1 MTKSQLNAIC
11 EVLINI
17 QFGNIPV
24 NEKDI
29 KKLQRKKNAIVQL
42 TSKTTGANIRKTL
55 IEKDF
60 IDNQVNT
67 SQDQVTCVMATEFI
81 LIPKHKYDQLQ
92 KDASTTVKDLPIT
105 TPSTNITSAT
115 TSDVK

>member
-29 KKLQRKKNAIVQL
+29 KKLQRKKNVIVQL

-55 IEKDF
+55 IEKE
-60 IDNQVNT
+60 V
-67 SQDQVTCVMATEFI
+67 VLI
-81 LIPKHKYDQLQ
+81 LMIIKSILPKIKSL
-92 KDASTTVKDLPIT
+92 V
-105 TPSTNITSAT
+105 
-115 TSDVK
+115 

>member
-1 MTKSQLNAIC
+1 MSLLVKTQLAFLELLGTSERKQARALISTMTKPQLNAIC

-17 QFGNIPV
+17 RFGNIPV

-55 IEKDF
+55 IEKE
-60 IDNQVNT
+60 V
-67 SQDQVTCVMATEFI
+67 ALI
-81 LIPKHKYDQLQ
+81 LMIIKSILPKIKSL
-92 KDASTTVKDLPIT
+92 V
-105 TPSTNITSAT
+105 
-115 TSDVK
+115 

>member
-1 MTKSQLNAIC
+1 MGLLVKTQLAFLELLATSKRKQARALISTMTKSQLNAIC

-17 QFGNIPV
+17 RFGNIPV

-55 IEKDF
+55 IKKE
-60 IDNQVNT
+60 V
-67 SQDQVTCVMATEFI
+67 ALI
-81 LIPKHKYDQLQ
+81 LMIIKSILPKIKLL
-92 KDASTTVKDLPIT
+92 V
-105 TPSTNITSAT
+105 
-115 TSDVK
+115 

>member
-1 MTKSQLNAIC
+1 MGLLVKTQLAFLELLATSERKQGRALISTMTKSQLNAIC

-17 QFGNIPV
+17 RFGNIAV

-55 IEKDF
+55 IEKE
-60 IDNQVNT
+60 V
-67 SQDQVTCVMATEFI
+67 ALI
-81 LIPKHKYDQLQ
+81 LMIIKSILPKIKSL
-92 KDASTTVKDLPIT
+92 V
-105 TPSTNITSAT
+105 
-115 TSDVK
+115 

>member
-1 MTKSQLNAIC
+1 MGLLVKTQLAFLELLATSKRKQAPALISTMTKSQLNAIC

-17 QFGNIPV
+17 RFGNIPV

-55 IEKDF
+55 IEKE
-60 IDNQVNT
+60 V
-67 SQDQVTCVMATEFI
+67 ALI
-81 LIPKHKYDQLQ
+81 LMIIKSILPKIKSL
-92 KDASTTVKDLPIT
+92 V
-105 TPSTNITSAT
+105 
-115 TSDVK
+115 

>member
-1 MTKSQLNAIC
+1 MGLLVKTQLAFLELLATSERTQGRALISTMTKSQLNAIC

-17 QFGNIPV
+17 RFGNIPV

-55 IEKDF
+55 IEKE
-60 IDNQVNT
+60 V
-67 SQDQVTCVMATEFI
+67 ALI
-81 LIPKHKYDQLQ
+81 LMIIKSILPKIKSL
-92 KDASTTVKDLPIT
+92 V
-105 TPSTNITSAT
+105 
-115 TSDVK
+115 

>member
-1 MTKSQLNAIC
+1 MSLLVKTQLAFLELLGTSERKQARALISTMTKSQLNAIC

-17 QFGNIPV
+17 RFGNIPV

-55 IEKDF
+55 IEKE
-60 IDNQVNT
+60 V
-67 SQDQVTCVMATEFI
+67 ALI
-81 LIPKHKYDQLQ
+81 LMIIKSILPKIKSL
-92 KDASTTVKDLPIT
+92 V
-105 TPSTNITSAT
+105 
-115 TSDVK
+115 

>member
-1 MTKSQLNAIC
+1 MGLLVKTQLAFLELLATSERKQARALISTMTKSQLNAIC

-17 QFGNIPV
+17 RFGNIPV

-55 IEKDF
+55 IEKE
-60 IDNQVNT
+60 V
-67 SQDQVTCVMATEFI
+67 ALI
-81 LIPKHKYDQLQ
+81 LMIIKPILPKIKSL
-92 KDASTTVKDLPIT
+92 V
-105 TPSTNITSAT
+105 
-115 TSDVK
+115 